1 MRVPGNPNPKPKLR
15 QPRVVF
21 NPAAYRGFQRGVNLI
36 AAAVRPTLG
45 PTPRKVAVA
54 RSALSLPPEL
64 LDNGATIARRV
75 ESLPNR
81 DEDMGAMFVRHV
93 LWRLQDDVG
102 DGTATA
108 AALFQ
113 SIYNQ
118 GMHYIVSGGNPV
130 LLRRFLDEG
139 CGVILDCLSTM
150 TRPVHGQAPLAQL
163 AETICHDR
171 EMAEVMGEIHDIIGE
186 YGQLDIRD
194 GRRYEIEREY
204 VEGTYWNS
212 GVLSPDMITDHSTMR
227 VELQDAAILITD
239 LAMKEPR
246 ELVPVLEMVVRAG
259 ISALLIA
266 VDEMS
271 PSVRGFL
278 LANRRPGILE
288 LTAVRTPDSRRADG
302 RLAMG
307 DLAAL
312 TGGRPIIHDAG
323 ETLAGV
329 RLEHLGHARLIWA
342 DKSKFGVIG
351 GKGDPRALQ
360 SHVASL
366 KHAFGQARDVDD
378 RKRLRERIGRLIGGA
393 AVMWV
398 GGLSPSHIEQRKG
411 VAKYASDTLR
421 GIVGDG
427 VVPGGGGALLDC
439 VPYLRRRVDSAT
451 HPDERAAYRILAKT
465 MEMPMRI
472 IADNCGYDGSEVL
485 ADVKLAGPGHGFDA
499 VNGRVV
505 NMVDAGILDSAAVH
519 KTLIRDVVSA
529 AGLALTIEVL
539 VQRKDPPV
547 GINKDSGS

>member
-1 MRVPGNPNPKPKLR
+1 
-15 QPRVVF
+15 
-21 NPAAYRGFQRGVNLI
+21 VNLI
-36 AAAVRPTLG
+36 AEAARPTLG
-45 PTPRKVAVA
+45 PLPRRVAVA
-54 RSALSLPPEL
+54 RNALSLPPEL
-64 LDNGATIARRV
+64 LDNGATIARRI

-118 GMHYIVSGGNPV
+118 GLHYIVSGGNPV
-130 LLRRFLDEG
+130 MLRKYLDAG
-139 CGVILDCLSTM
+139 CGDILDCLSAA
-150 TRPVHGQAPLAQL
+150 TRPVQGQTQLAQL
-163 AETICHDR
+163 AASICHDS
-171 EMAEVMGEIHDIIGE
+171 EMAGVLGEIHDIIGE

-212 GVLSPDMITDHSTMR
+212 GVLSPDMISDHSTMR
-227 VELQDAAILITD
+227 VELQEAAILITD

-246 ELVPVLEMVVRAG
+246 DLAPILEMVMRSG
-259 ISALLIA
+259 ISALLIT

-271 PSVRGFL
+271 PAVRGFL
-278 LANRRPGILE
+278 LANRRAGALE
-288 LTAVRTPDSRRADG
+288 MAAVRIPDSRRADG
-302 RLAMG
+302 RLAME
-307 DLAAL
+307 DLVAL
-312 TGGRPIIHDAG
+312 TGGCPIIHAAG
-323 ETLAGV
+323 ETLASV
-329 RLEHLGHARLIWA
+329 RPEHLGRARLIWA
-342 DKSKFGVIG
+342 DKSKFGIIG

-360 SHVASL
+360 THVGHL
-366 KHAFGQARDVDD
+366 KHAFGRVREIDE

-398 GGLSPSHIEQRKG
+398 GGLSPSHIEQRKAI
-411 VAKYASDTLR
+411 AKYTSDTLR
-421 GIVGDG
+421 GIVAEG
-427 VVPGGGGALLDC
+427 VVPGGGTALLDC
-439 VPYLRRRVDSAT
+439 TPVLRQRLDAAKD
-451 HPDERAAYRILAKT
+451 PDERAAYRILARAL
-465 MEMPMRI
+465 EIPMRI
-472 IADNCGYDGSEVL
+472 IAANSGYDASEVL
-485 ADVKLAGPGHGFDA
+485 ADVKLAGPGHGFD
-499 VNGRVV
+499 VMSGRVV

-519 KTLIRDVVSA
+519 KALIRDVVST